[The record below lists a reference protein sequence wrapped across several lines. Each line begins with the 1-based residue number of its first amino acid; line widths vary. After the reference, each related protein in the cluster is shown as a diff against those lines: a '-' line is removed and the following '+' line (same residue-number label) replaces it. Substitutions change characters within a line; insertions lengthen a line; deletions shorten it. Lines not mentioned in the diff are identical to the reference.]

1 MNINYRVTKSLNSIA
16 ISISI
21 CTILSAVLYAVFG
34 RGSFQLI
41 NPFTMALSNSIYN
54 TFISLLL
61 YAMTGLYFFYFIT
74 LIKNDKLGF
83 NKWTFAHFIV
93 SVVSFSVVGFLSGVP
108 INTSTEVLVSYYKSA
123 SWSNMIMYPII
134 ITVVGYCITYVVMW
148 GYYVHQIKQINNKI
162 K

>member
-21 CTILSAVLYAVFG
+21 FTVLSAILYAVFG

-41 NPFTMALSNSIYN
+41 NPFTMALSTPIYN
-54 TFISLLL
+54 ASISLLL

-83 NKWTFAHFIV
+83 NKWTLVHFIV
-93 SVVSFSVVGFLSGVP
+93 SVVSFSVVGFLSGMP
-108 INTSTEVLVSYYKSA
+108 INASMDVLVSYYTSV
-123 SWSNMIMYPII
+123 SWVNLIKYPII
-134 ITVVGYCITYVVMW
+134 VTLVGYCITYVVMW
-148 GYYVHQIKQINNKI
+148 GYYVRQIKQINNKI